1 MVVEYRYILNYVVEA
16 LIIALFLI
24 GIWMGRKQRFL
35 WMILSCFAFDMVLHL
50 GLGFGINE
58 IYIMGPHWLYVI
70 PISIAFIF
78 KYANVK
84 WRKPLRVV
92 TALLAVFL
100 LGWNGYLFAIS

>member
-1 MVVEYRYILNYVVEA
+1 
-16 LIIALFLI
+16 
-24 GIWMGRKQRFL
+24 
-35 WMILSCFAFDMVLHL
+35 
-50 GLGFGINE
+50 
-58 IYIMGPHWLYVI
+58 MGPHWLYVI

-78 KYANVK
+78 KYANTK

>member
-1 MVVEYRYILNYVVEA
+1 
-16 LIIALFLI
+16 
-24 GIWMGRKQRFL
+24 
-35 WMILSCFAFDMVLHL
+35 MILSCFAFDMVLHL

-100 LGWNGYLFAIS
+100 LGWNGYLFISY